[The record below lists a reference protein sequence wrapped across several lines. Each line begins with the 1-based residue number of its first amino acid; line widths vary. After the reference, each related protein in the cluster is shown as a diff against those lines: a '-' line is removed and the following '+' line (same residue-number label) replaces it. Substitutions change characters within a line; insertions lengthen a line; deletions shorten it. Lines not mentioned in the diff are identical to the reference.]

1 MSKRAGLYARVST
14 GAQLENTSPE
24 SQLTRCRQY
33 CAERG
38 YEIVTEQVEA
48 ISGSFVLAR
57 TRFNELLEMAGN
69 GLIDVLVCD
78 IPDRLGRGDAI
89 AKLELLAQLSG
100 APVEYA
106 SPGRDVSTIE
116 GLALKA
122 TDQLVSG
129 IERLNIRRRGLQGKR
144 DRAATGR
151 VIATA
156 CRPYGYKF
164 ETKRDERGRKISCTL
179 VVIASEAR
187 VVEGMFHWLVD
198 ECMTCYAITMRLN
211 EKGIP
216 APKGGRWTRRT
227 VGLILKSTV
236 YIGEWRYGKSRF
248 QLLDAPGKRK
258 SCVVERNRSDAII
271 VPVSPIISQEL
282 FAAAQEQLAEN
293 RRKFHRPAK
302 VTYLLGSGRLKCAVC
317 NGTYNGATTRGRW
330 HYYRCRR
337 SLTDVAE
344 SERCKGHVNGD
355 LMDDAV
361 WACVR
366 EALMNPVRLFAGIA
380 EMRQEAKRA
389 QKMVEA
395 NLAVIVAQI
404 EKTRDR
410 VNRLVD
416 LYTAGEIDKTT
427 FTEKKA
433 TIQSE
438 IKKLESE
445 REDMLKRLG
454 EVRIL
459 DSNEEA
465 QLRQVA
471 AEIAEKLDWGTPQQ
485 RTTLLEILRVLC
497 FYDYKTNDLTVT
509 GLIGK
514 HVKKLSSGYRNVRRQ
529 ILRER
534 N

>member
-1 MSKRAGLYARVST
+1 
-14 GAQLENTSPE
+14 
-24 SQLTRCRQY
+24 
-33 CAERG
+33 
-38 YEIVTEQVEA
+38 
-48 ISGSFVLAR
+48 
-57 TRFNELLEMAGN
+57 
-69 GLIDVLVCD
+69 
-78 IPDRLGRGDAI
+78 
-89 AKLELLAQLSG
+89 
-100 APVEYA
+100 
-106 SPGRDVSTIE
+106 
-116 GLALKA
+116 
-122 TDQLVSG
+122 
-129 IERLNIRRRGLQGKR
+129 
-144 DRAATGR
+144 
-151 VIATA
+151 
-156 CRPYGYKF
+156 
-164 ETKRDERGRKISCTL
+164 
-179 VVIASEAR
+179 
-187 VVEGMFHWLVD
+187 
-198 ECMTCYAITMRLN
+198 
-211 EKGIP
+211 
-216 APKGGRWTRRT
+216 
-227 VGLILKSTV
+227 
-236 YIGEWRYGKSRF
+236 
-248 QLLDAPGKRK
+248 
-258 SCVVERNRSDAII
+258 
-271 VPVSPIISQEL
+271 
-282 FAAAQEQLAEN
+282 
-293 RRKFHRPAK
+293 
-302 VTYLLGSGRLKCAVC
+302 
-317 NGTYNGATTRGRW
+317 
-330 HYYRCRR
+330 
-337 SLTDVAE
+337 
-344 SERCKGHVNGD
+344 
-355 LMDDAV
+355 
-361 WACVR
+361 
-366 EALMNPVRLFAGIA
+366 MNPVRLFAGIA